1 MHMQNRNKFID
12 TENKVV
18 VTKEQREEGRDKLEV

>member
-1 MHMQNRNKFID
+1 MQNRNKFID

>member
-1 MHMQNRNKFID
+1 MQNRNKFID

-18 VTKEQREEGRDKLEV
+18 VTKEQREEGRDKLGV